1 MIVLV
6 DADSLVWSSCYRK
19 REFPDDE
26 MYHSIEDAK
35 QKFDEVFMSI
45 INKIED
51 VYEVDKVITFAGAK
65 GNFRKQI
72 SKTYKANRKESDKPP
87 ILNDLHQYVNV
98 NYNAIAGE
106 GVETDDMVA
115 TYWKTLTDTFGRD
128 QVLIVSIDKDY
139 KQFPCLI
146 YDYHYKKQCFYNIS
160 EAEAKYNFWT
170 QMVSGDSADNVNYCK
185 GYGEAYCRKAFKDCL
200 SDYSYIKVVYTL
212 FKKIYHYKAREKF
225 LECYQLLKLRTE

>member
-6 DADSLVWSSCYRK
+6 DADSLIWSSCYRK
-19 REFPDDE
+19 KEDPQGE
-26 MYHSIEDAK
+26 QYHTLENAIA
-35 QKFDEVFMSI
+35 KFDEVFMSI

-51 VYEVDKVITFAGAK
+51 VHELDKVITFAGAK

-72 SKTYKANRKESDKPP
+72 SKTYKANRKESDRPP
-87 ILNDLHQYVNV
+87 LLNELQNYVAEK
-98 NYNAIAGE
+98 YDAIAGQ
-106 GVETDDMVA
+106 GVETDDVVA

-146 YDYHYKKQCFYNIS
+146 YDYHYKKQCFYDIS
-160 EAEAKYNFWT
+160 EAEARYNFWT
-170 QMVSGDSADNVNYCK
+170 QMIAGDSADNVNYCK

-200 SDYSYIKVVYTL
+200 STFSYLKVTFAL
-212 FKKIYHYKAREKF
+212 FKKIYRNKAREKF
-225 LECYQLLKLRTE
+225 LECYQLLKLKTE